1 MLNIDYKYTSFQCRT
16 ILAPRFILHRKLEMN
31 PGQPSQAGGT
41 IKSSIMRLTGVQTPV
56 LDEIRLM
63 SSYFLLIFLVLV
75 SVYVSRIPESVYSY
89 FRSTWVQAL
98 GFVGVVAITWVYGP
112 IHGILAALA
121 FALVLSHALRSK
133 PTSEGFTEYT
143 PAVYI
148 SGDGDSTI
156 VIPKNHRWFGEKVLG
171 ERPQLIREKQV
182 NTSAVQDLSE
192 RTMGTGASNVSR

>member
-1 MLNIDYKYTSFQCRT
+1 
-16 ILAPRFILHRKLEMN
+16 MN
-31 PGQPSQAGGT
+31 PGQPGQPGAIQTGGT
-41 IKSSIMRLTGVQTPV
+41 IKSNIMKITGFQTPV
-56 LDEIRLM
+56 LDEIRIM

-98 GFVGVVAITWVYGP
+98 GFVGVVGITSVYGP

-133 PTSEGFTEYT
+133 TEGFTEYT

-148 SGDGDSTI
+148 SGDGDNTI

-192 RTMGTGASNVSR
+192 RTMGTGSSNVSR